1 VSRVARPIPTLSLAL
16 ALAGVGVSTYLTIA
30 HYTSPEILAC
40 SASGTIDCA
49 RVTTSE
55 QSTVLGIPVAVLGL
69 VFFVAMSLLCL
80 PVAWRS
86 DRRAVHRAR
95 LAATT
100 IGIAFVLWLVYAEL
114 FIIGAICLWCTVA
127 HVLAFGLFA
136 ITLVTAPDTLAT
148 ETREGDPTPQG

>member
-1 VSRVARPIPTLSLAL
+1 MSRVARPISTLSLSLAL
-16 ALAGVGVSTYLTIA
+16 GGVGVSTYLTIA
-30 HYTSPEILAC
+30 HYTSPAILAC

-55 QSTVLGIPVAVLGL
+55 QSTVLGIPVSVLGL
-69 VFFVAMSLLCL
+69 VFFVAMSGLCL
-80 PVAWRS
+80 PVAWRT
-86 DRRAVHRAR
+86 DRRMVHLVR
-95 LAATT
+95 LASTT

-136 ITLVTAPDTLAT
+136 ITLVTAPDTL
-148 ETREGDPTPQG
+148 GDPFTGER

>member
-1 VSRVARPIPTLSLAL
+1 VSRVARPIPTLSLVL

-30 HYTSPEILAC
+30 HYTTPAILAC

-55 QSTVLGIPVAVLGL
+55 QSTVLGVPVAVLGL
-69 VFFVAMSLLCL
+69 VFFVALSVLCL

-86 DRRAVHRAR
+86 DRRMVHLAR

-100 IGIAFVLWLVYAEL
+100 IGIAFVLWLIYAEL

-136 ITLVTAPDTLAT
+136 ITLVTAPDTL
-148 ETREGDPTPQG
+148 RDPFTSEPKT

>member
-100 IGIAFVLWLVYAEL
+100 IGIAFVLWLVYAEQ

-136 ITLVTAPDTLAT
+136 ITLVTAPDTL
-148 ETREGDPTPQG
+148 GDPFTGER